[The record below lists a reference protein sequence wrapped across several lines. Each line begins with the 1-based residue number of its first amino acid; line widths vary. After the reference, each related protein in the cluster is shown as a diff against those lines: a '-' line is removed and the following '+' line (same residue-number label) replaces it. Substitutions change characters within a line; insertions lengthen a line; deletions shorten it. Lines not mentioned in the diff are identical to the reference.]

1 MAEIRTKVLIV
12 DDEKGLRLG
21 TQRLLQSEG
30 YLVSI
35 AENGTEG
42 IRLGTEEEFDLAV
55 IDLKMPDYD
64 GLEVLNK
71 IRQIHPNTV
80 CFIATA
86 FASYDTAIE
95 ATRLGAFSYI
105 PKPFT
110 PEEFLYQIEQ
120 GVKHRKVILESARLL
135 KEREEN
141 LLELAQEKSKL
152 NIIIKSIEDGVLIIN
167 NSGQIVYFNN
177 SVLKNL
183 DMDELAIGDDAS
195 EVLPAKISEI
205 ISKYFVSFETV
216 NKSFSTQIE
225 IKSDNELFIE
235 VNCSPVP
242 QTDGSFSGVVVIIRN
257 ITETKKIE
265 LIKNQFVSMV
275 AHELKTPVAA
285 VQGFL
290 TIILDKNISTSRDQ
304 EIDFLSRSSVRL
316 KGLLDLVN
324 DLLDISRIEM
334 KTKQRELVN
343 LNIPETINSTLVFL
357 QLEIEKKKLIVN
369 CEFEDNLPVFK
380 ADLNELTRVFTNILS
395 NAIKYNTDGGYIKIK
410 TSMTGNYLCTSI
422 SDSGIGM
429 TEKDV
434 NNLFQEFFR
443 AKNEF
448 TRGISGTG
456 LGLTIVKR
464 IVESYHGKVE
474 VESEYKKGT
483 IFTIKLPI
491 TLK

>member
-1 MAEIRTKVLIV
+1 MEDKETKILIV
-12 DDEKGLRLG
+12 DDEKGLRVG
-21 TQRLLQSEG
+21 TQRLLQNEG
-30 YLVSI
+30 YLVTT

-42 IRLGTEEEFDLAV
+42 ILCGTREEFDLAI

-71 IRQIHPNTV
+71 IRQKHPNTV

-120 GVKHRKVILESARLL
+120 GVKHRRVILEAERLL

-141 LLELAQEKSKL
+141 LLELAHEKSKL
-152 NIIIKSIEDGVLIIN
+152 NTIIKSIEDGVLIIN
-167 NSGQIVYFNN
+167 SSGKVVYFNN

-195 EVLPAKISEI
+195 EVLPAKVNEI
-205 ISKYFVSFETV
+205 TRKYFVSAEAI
-216 NKSFSTQIE
+216 NKSFSSQIE
-225 IKSDNELFIE
+225 IKPNNELFVE

-242 QTDGSFSGVVVIIRN
+242 HTDGSFSGVVVIIRN
-257 ITETKKIE
+257 ITEIKKVE
-265 LIKNQFVSMV
+265 LVKNQFVSMV

-290 TIILDKNISTSRDQ
+290 AIILDKNISTSRDQ
-304 EIDFLSRSSVRL
+304 EIDFLSRSSTRL

-324 DLLDISRIEM
+324 DLLDISRMEM

-343 LNIPETINSTLVFL
+343 LDISDTINSTITFL
-357 QLEIEKKKLIVN
+357 QLEIEKKQISVN
-369 CEFEDNLPVFK
+369 VDFEDNLPAIK
-380 ADLNELTRVFTNILS
+380 ADLNEITRVFTNILS
-395 NAIKYNTDGGYIKIK
+395 NAIKYNNDDGDIKIK
-410 TSMTGNYLCTSI
+410 ASRTGNYLIISI

-429 TEKDV
+429 TEKDLS
-434 NNLFQEFFR
+434 NLFQEFFR

-456 LGLTIVKR
+456 LGLKIVKQ

-491 TLK
+491 NI